1 MNILIVCPRLCH
13 GGAERVAVCLANGFV
28 ERGHT
33 VRFMTNLFEEQTYK
47 LDSRVI
53 VVNLV
58 STTDSK
64 IKKWFSAYKLVHK
77 EVKKSRP
84 DIVIG
89 IMELCSFI
97 SKIATLGSGVPIVA
111 TEHNSFERPQSA
123 PMSLFERFF
132 KFTVNIIFDHVTVLT
147 EADKNVIGKRLK
159 SVVVMPNPLAIEPT
173 YSVGI
178 KKNTILA
185 AGRVD
190 NWHYKGFDILIKAWS
205 RVVSSFK
212 FQVSSEGWRLQI
224 AGVWRSDE
232 TIHYL
237 TGLLP
242 DGEWTESDGSLKSD
256 IYQVEFLGFVD
267 NMKHLYQQSSI
278 FVLSSRYEAFG
289 LVLIEAMSQGCA
301 CVACDYKG
309 RQREIICP
317 KRAND
322 SFKFQDP
329 SSNMSSAKNQDSSN
343 AVSSSKNQD
352 SKELECGAIDTCNL
366 KPETHLQPET
376 TPLHGVEVCEN
387 GILCEPDNVEALAS
401 ALEKMID
408 DDAYRESVRSHAIER
423 SKYYDMEHTMDRW
436 EAYLDNI
443 IKEQQK

>member
-13 GGAERVAVCLANGFV
+13 GGAERVAACLANGFI
-28 ERGHT
+28 EKGHT

-47 LDSRVI
+47 LDRRVR

-58 STTDSK
+58 STTNSK
-64 IKKWFSAYKLVHK
+64 IKKWFSAVKLVHK

-97 SKIATLGSGVPIVA
+97 SKIATIGSGVPIVA

-123 PMSLFERFF
+123 PMSMFEKFF
-132 KFTVNIIFDHVTVLT
+132 KFYVNKCFDHITVLT

-173 YSVGI
+173 NSVAL
-178 KKNTILA
+178 KKNTIIA

-190 NWHYKGFDILIKAWS
+190 NWYVKGFDVLIRAWGLIY
-205 RVVSSFK
+205 RNITIDNGEWTMENGQIDVQSSK
-212 FQVSSEGWRLQI
+212 FNVQRSKLEGWVLQI

-232 TIHYL
+232 TIRYL

-242 DGEWTESDGSLKSD
+242 DGDWIVHEGKLISDK
-256 IYQVEFLGFVD
+256 YHVEFLGFVD
-267 NMKHLYQQSSI
+267 DMRLLYQQSSI
-278 FVLSSRYEAFG
+278 FVLSSRYEGFG

-309 RQREIICP
+309 RQREI
-317 KRAND
+317 
-322 SFKFQDP
+322 FEEL
-329 SSNMSSAKNQDSSN
+329 KNEK
-343 AVSSSKNQD
+343 VE
-352 SKELECGAIDTCNL
+352 ELKSGSYELC
-366 KPETHLQPET
+366 K
-376 TPLHGVEVCEN
+376 N
-387 GILCEPDNVEALAS
+387 GILCPPDDVEALAT
-401 ALEKMID
+401 ALAKMIED
-408 DDAYRESVRSHAIER
+408 VEYRLQTQKKAIER
-423 SKYYDMEHTMDRW
+423 SNYYSLDNTMDRW